1 MTESHSVEIR
11 NLSKRFGEIA
21 AVDSVTLDIR
31 KGEFFSLLGPS
42 GCGKTTLLRMIGG
55 FELPSAGSIRIHGQ
69 DMTRT
74 PPYLRPVN
82 MVFQHYALFPHL
94 TVEENVSFGLRYRK
108 LDRAAQARRV
118 GETLGL
124 VQLSGFE
131 KRKPHELSGGQ
142 RQRVALARA
151 LALEPE
157 VLLLDE
163 PLGALDQKL
172 RKEVQVQLKHLQRD
186 LGITFI
192 FVTHDQEEA
201 LTMSDRIAVMN
212 RGRVE
217 QADDA
222 ATVFE
227 RPATEFVANFMGA
240 SNFFA
245 ARVREAGE
253 GVLVLDLAG
262 GGEARI
268 PVNGTRYRPSEE
280 VRFVVRPEKLDLRP
294 RDLSAPRRP
303 LGRRHRRGTG
313 LPGHL
318 DGLDRAR
325 QGRRTVR
332 GLRAEREALR
342 GVFAVRGRQPPLRVL
357 ESEARGHDPEGGR
370 GRVMAE
376 GKSSERAPYLLALP
390 TWLVLGVFFLL
401 PLFVLFLISF
411 GQRATYGGL
420 KPIDDLWA
428 YVTSGK
434 VVAQYA
440 RSFHGIYLQIFW
452 RSIWMAVVTT
462 GLCLLVSY
470 PVAYYI
476 AVVAPER
483 RRNLLLG
490 LVVIPFWTSFLIRT
504 YAWMFILRTEGLANK
519 LLMASGL
526 TSKPLELLY
535 NDFSVLLG
543 LVYGE
548 LPFMILPLYASLEK
562 LDLSLLEASA
572 DLGAPRQSTFWRV
585 TVPMTMPG
593 IVAGII
599 LVFVPSLGQ
608 FIVSDLLGGAKTILA
623 GNLIQNQFAVARNKP
638 FGAAIAFELT
648 AAVLLLLFVY
658 ALYTKRKGQDVLL

>member
-1 MTESHSVEIR
+1 
-11 NLSKRFGEIA
+11 
-21 AVDSVTLDIR
+21 
-31 KGEFFSLLGPS
+31 
-42 GCGKTTLLRMIGG
+42 MI
-55 FELPSAGSIRIHGQ
+55 
-69 DMTRT
+69 
-74 PPYLRPVN
+74 
-82 MVFQHYALFPHL
+82 
-94 TVEENVSFGLRYRK
+94 
-108 LDRAAQARRV
+108 
-118 GETLGL
+118 
-124 VQLSGFE
+124 
-131 KRKPHELSGGQ
+131 
-142 RQRVALARA
+142 
-151 LALEPE
+151 
-157 VLLLDE
+157 
-163 PLGALDQKL
+163 
-172 RKEVQVQLKHLQRD
+172 
-186 LGITFI
+186 
-192 FVTHDQEEA
+192 
-201 LTMSDRIAVMN
+201 
-212 RGRVE
+212 
-217 QADDA
+217 
-222 ATVFE
+222 
-227 RPATEFVANFMGA
+227 
-240 SNFFA
+240 
-245 ARVREAGE
+245 
-253 GVLVLDLAG
+253 
-262 GGEARI
+262 
-268 PVNGTRYRPSEE
+268 
-280 VRFVVRPEKLDLRP
+280 
-294 RDLSAPRRP
+294 
-303 LGRRHRRGTG
+303 
-313 LPGHL
+313 
-318 DGLDRAR
+318 
-325 QGRRTVR
+325 
-332 GLRAEREALR
+332 
-342 GVFAVRGRQPPLRVL
+342 
-357 ESEARGHDPEGGR
+357 
-370 GRVMAE
+370 AE

-390 TWLVLGVFFLL
+390 TWLVLGGFFLL

-420 KPIDDLWA
+420 KPIDDLWT

-434 VVAQYA
+434 VLAQYA

-519 LLMASGL
+519 LFMASGL

>member
-1 MTESHSVEIR
+1 
-11 NLSKRFGEIA
+11 
-21 AVDSVTLDIR
+21 
-31 KGEFFSLLGPS
+31 
-42 GCGKTTLLRMIGG
+42 
-55 FELPSAGSIRIHGQ
+55 
-69 DMTRT
+69 
-74 PPYLRPVN
+74 
-82 MVFQHYALFPHL
+82 
-94 TVEENVSFGLRYRK
+94 
-108 LDRAAQARRV
+108 
-118 GETLGL
+118 
-124 VQLSGFE
+124 
-131 KRKPHELSGGQ
+131 
-142 RQRVALARA
+142 
-151 LALEPE
+151 
-157 VLLLDE
+157 
-163 PLGALDQKL
+163 
-172 RKEVQVQLKHLQRD
+172 
-186 LGITFI
+186 
-192 FVTHDQEEA
+192 
-201 LTMSDRIAVMN
+201 
-212 RGRVE
+212 
-217 QADDA
+217 
-222 ATVFE
+222 
-227 RPATEFVANFMGA
+227 
-240 SNFFA
+240 
-245 ARVREAGE
+245 
-253 GVLVLDLAG
+253 
-262 GGEARI
+262 
-268 PVNGTRYRPSEE
+268 
-280 VRFVVRPEKLDLRP
+280 
-294 RDLSAPRRP
+294 
-303 LGRRHRRGTG
+303 
-313 LPGHL
+313 
-318 DGLDRAR
+318 
-325 QGRRTVR
+325 
-332 GLRAEREALR
+332 
-342 GVFAVRGRQPPLRVL
+342 
-357 ESEARGHDPEGGR
+357 
-370 GRVMAE
+370 MAE

-420 KPIDDLWA
+420 KPIDDLWT
-428 YVTSGK
+428 YVASGK
-434 VVAQYA
+434 VLAQYA

-638 FGAAIAFELT
+638 FGSALAFELT
-648 AAVLLLLFVY
+648 AAVLLLLVAYAVY
-658 ALYTKRKGQDVLL
+658 AKRRGGEDLL